1 MKKVIR
7 KIFALCLLF
16 NLQVNSLGANSA
28 LAGEKVSTS
37 KSTKKTLR
45 SEKNMERAKIEDSG
59 YNVTSGLTRS
69 EILSISGATLGS
81 VGAIAGSATGLSHIL
96 EKLKNNSVRDYFV
109 IGLRRQNGE
118 NNPEIVKDFIS
129 TELAKQGI
137 HGFTVY
143 EGYGAWTE
151 EQEKSKWYEPSLVF
165 FVDGKREQTK
175 KIDRVINNFLNAKDE
190 KGASKFDQISVLR
203 STVTLRDA
211 NLAYKDHIQKLL

>member
-1 MKKVIR
+1 MKKVVR

-16 NLQVNSLGANSA
+16 NLQINSLGASA
-28 LAGEKVSTS
+28 LADEKVSTS

-45 SEKNMERAKIEDSG
+45 SEKNIEKTKFEGSG
-59 YNVTSGLTRS
+59 FSGFTKS
-69 EILSISGATLGS
+69 EMLSISGATLGGI
-81 VGAIAGSATGLSHIL
+81 GAIAGSATGLSHIL

-109 IGLRRQNGE
+109 IGLRRQKGE
-118 NNPEIVKDFIS
+118 NDPEIVKDFIS

-165 FVDGKREQTK
+165 FVDGKRDQTK
-175 KIDRVINNFLNAKDE
+175 KIDRVINNFLNARDE